1 MVGLIEGWQP
11 EPTPTWIT
19 WVPSSAGSIL
29 VADFAARLGNR
40 LGLPVVES
48 LVRVEHR
55 PKQKT
60 MENSC
65 QQARNVV
72 GAFDV
77 VSVEEGPVFLIDD
90 MVDSRWT
97 FTVLGSQL
105 RSNGAGEVYPVALAD
120 TSQSGG

>member
-1 MVGLIEGWQP
+1 M
-11 EPTPTWIT
+11 
-19 WVPSSAGSIL
+19 L
-29 VADFAARLGNR
+29 VADFAARLGDR

-48 LVRVEHR
+48 LVRVEQR

-60 MENSC
+60 MENRC

-72 GAFDV
+72 GSLDV